1 MVDRDPPR
9 SDRTGA
15 RGIRTLGERLSQTA
29 RDVLGS
35 LLARG
40 RRRDPAARMGDAPL
54 TGVPTRG
61 RRRRGRD
68 HRSAVGRASR
78 VPRRGHLAGKDD
90 QHPWARR
97 LGDGHASDRGGV
109 RDRAAHGPSL
119 VDRRAEPRRIGGGHR
134 NPADKDRHGVAG
146 RDDHRRRVGAGER
159 HAPHRGGDPRPPAR
173 ERPPRATR
181 RPKSPTDG
189 STTMS
194 GTTALVAMLVAYGL
208 FASRLEPLLITAPI
222 FFVVTGLVLGSSGL
236 GILPS
241 GLDSETTLVITELT
255 LGVLLFADA
264 ATVRLREVEGDAR
277 LPVRLLLVGLPLTIA
292 LGTVAARLLFAE
304 AGWAAAALIASILAP
319 TDAALGLAVVTNPAV
334 PARIRRALNVESG
347 LNDGIATP
355 FVTLFL
361 TLVIAEEGL
370 GSGHWAAEA
379 AKEIG
384 LALVAAVAVGVLGGK
399 LLVVARRLGWT
410 STISE
415 QLVVLALSL
424 LAYVCAVAIG
434 GNGFVAAFVGGLLF
448 GASTS
453 SRMHEPVE
461 FTETVGLFASFFVWT
476 VFGALFVGPV
486 ITGDIEPVAILYA
499 VVSLT
504 LVRMVPV
511 AAAVAGVGLRR
522 DTVAFM
528 GWFGPRGLASVVFTL
543 IAVEELHGAGPVA
556 DVIVELA
563 TWTILLSVVA
573 HGLSARPL
581 ARIYGRHL
589 SGAEDIPELAEVPEP
604 RIRRRSI
611 VR

>member
-1 MVDRDPPR
+1 V
-9 SDRTGA
+9 SGA
-15 RGIRTLGERLSQTA
+15 A
-29 RDVLGS
+29 
-35 LLARG
+35 
-40 RRRDPAARMGDAPL
+40 
-54 TGVPTRG
+54 
-61 RRRRGRD
+61 
-68 HRSAVGRASR
+68 
-78 VPRRGHLAGKDD
+78 
-90 QHPWARR
+90 
-97 LGDGHASDRGGV
+97 
-109 RDRAAHGPSL
+109 
-119 VDRRAEPRRIGGGHR
+119 
-134 NPADKDRHGVAG
+134 
-146 RDDHRRRVGAGER
+146 
-159 HAPHRGGDPRPPAR
+159 
-173 ERPPRATR
+173 
-181 RPKSPTDG
+181 
-189 STTMS
+189 
-194 GTTALVAMLVAYGL
+194 ALVAVFVAYGL
-208 FASRLEPLLITAPI
+208 FASRLERWLITAPI
-222 FFVVTGLVLGSSGL
+222 FFVVAGLVLGSSGV

-264 ATVRLREVEGDAR
+264 ATVRLREVQGDAR

-292 LGTVAARLLFAE
+292 LGTVAARLLFPE

-334 PARIRRALNVESG
+334 PVRIRRALNVESG
-347 LNDGIATP
+347 LNDGITTP

-399 LLVVARRLGWT
+399 LLMVARRMGWT
-410 STISE
+410 SAISE

-424 LAYVCAVAIG
+424 LAYVSAVAIG

-453 SRMHEPVE
+453 SRVHEPVE

-476 VFGALFVGPV
+476 VFGALFVGPAV
-486 ITGDIEPVAILYA
+486 TGDIEPVAILYA
-499 VVSLT
+499 VISLT

-511 AAAVAGVGLRR
+511 AAAVAGTGLRR

-528 GWFGPRGLASVVFTL
+528 GWFGPRGLASVVFML

-556 DVIVELA
+556 DAIAELA

-573 HGLSARPL
+573 HGLSAGPL
-581 ARIYGRHL
+581 ARVYGRSL
-589 SGAEDIPELAEVPEP
+589 NAAEDIPELAEAPEP
-604 RIRRRSI
+604 RIRRRS
-611 VR
+611 VAR

>member
-1 MVDRDPPR
+1 V
-9 SDRTGA
+9 SGA
-15 RGIRTLGERLSQTA
+15 A
-29 RDVLGS
+29 
-35 LLARG
+35 
-40 RRRDPAARMGDAPL
+40 
-54 TGVPTRG
+54 
-61 RRRRGRD
+61 
-68 HRSAVGRASR
+68 
-78 VPRRGHLAGKDD
+78 
-90 QHPWARR
+90 
-97 LGDGHASDRGGV
+97 
-109 RDRAAHGPSL
+109 
-119 VDRRAEPRRIGGGHR
+119 
-134 NPADKDRHGVAG
+134 
-146 RDDHRRRVGAGER
+146 
-159 HAPHRGGDPRPPAR
+159 
-173 ERPPRATR
+173 
-181 RPKSPTDG
+181 
-189 STTMS
+189 
-194 GTTALVAMLVAYGL
+194 ALVAVFVAYGL
-208 FASRLEPLLITAPI
+208 SASRLERWLITAPI
-222 FFVVTGLVLGSSGL
+222 FFVLAGLVLGSSGV

-241 GLDSETTLVITELT
+241 RLDSETTLVITELT

-264 ATVRLREVEGDAR
+264 ATVQLREVEGDAR

-292 LGTVAARLLFAE
+292 LGTVAAKVLFPE
-304 AGWAAAALIASILAP
+304 AGWAGAALIGSILAP

-370 GSGHWAAEA
+370 ASRHWAAEA

-384 LALVAAVAVGVLGGK
+384 LALVAAVAVGVIGGR

-410 STISE
+410 SAISE

-424 LAYVCAVAIG
+424 LAYVGAVAIG

-448 GASTS
+448 GASA

-486 ITGDIEPVAILYA
+486 VTGDIEPVAILYA
-499 VVSLT
+499 VISLT

-522 DTVAFM
+522 DTVVFM

-543 IAVEELHGAGPVA
+543 IAVEELHGAGPVV
-556 DVIVELA
+556 DSIVELA
-563 TWTILLSVVA
+563 TWTILFSVLA
-573 HGLSARPL
+573 HGFSAGPL